1 MKKTGITFF
10 TFFFALIVFAQ
21 SDADKARMENER
33 KALQKELKQ
42 IQGVYNE
49 VKGKKKETIGQL
61 NLLQKKMSLQG
72 RYIGNINKEI
82 NLITNDIYTS
92 SLEINK
98 LKKQLDTLKSQYA
111 RSVVYAYKNRSNF
124 DYLNFIFSAST
135 FNDALK
141 RIAYLRSYRAY
152 RQEQVNNI
160 IETQKAIEDRKQQL
174 LGKKTQKSG
183 ALQNQKQQLDV
194 LEDQKKEKDVVV
206 AKLKSKESEL
216 QNQITSRK
224 KKDAQLKNSI
234 AAIIRREI
242 EARRKE
248 EEAERK
254 RLAGLEKANTN
265 TASTSA
271 GTKTAAKKVFANI
284 PLNAKEVALSSSFS
298 SNKGKLPW
306 PVDDGYVSVPYG
318 TYSVPGTSL
327 KGYNSGITISTPSPG
342 TSVKA
347 VFDGEVLSVF
357 NLGDGT
363 MAVMLSHG
371 KFFTVYSNLSGASVG
386 KGNNVKTGQS
396 IGRAAADDEGG
407 SGGKLDFTLM
417 IEKKETN
424 PSPWLRR

>member
-33 KALQKELKQ
+33 KALQKELKE
-42 IQGVYNE
+42 IQGVYSQ

-265 TASTSA
+265 TTTSA
-271 GTKTAAKKVFANI
+271 GAKSTAKKVFANI

>member
-42 IQGVYNE
+42 IQGVYNQ

-216 QNQITSRK
+216 QKQITSRK

>member
-1 MKKTGITFF
+1 MKKISILFF
-10 TFFFALIVFAQ
+10 NLFFGLVVFAQ

-33 KALQKELKQ
+33 KALQKELKE
-42 IQGVYNE
+42 IQGVYNQ

-82 NLITNDIYTS
+82 NLITNDIYVS

-174 LGKKTQKSG
+174 LGKKTQKTG

-206 AKLKSKESEL
+206 AKLKSKENEL
-216 QNQITSRK
+216 QKQITSRK

-248 EEAERK
+248 EETERK
-254 RLAGLEKANTN
+254 RLAALEKANPSTT
-265 TASTSA
+265 TASVDVKA
-271 GTKTAAKKVFANI
+271 PAKKTGTSI

-306 PVDDGYVSVPYG
+306 PVDDGYVSIPYG

-327 KGYNSGITISTPSPG
+327 KGYNSGLTISTPSPG
-342 TSVKA
+342 TNVKA

-371 KFFTVYSNLSGASVG
+371 KFFTVYSNLSGTSVG
-386 KGNNVKTGQS
+386 KGSNVKTGQS

>member
-1 MKKTGITFF
+1 MKKTVTIFF
-10 TFFFALIVFAQ
+10 SLFFGLAVFAQ
-21 SDADKARMENER
+21 SDADKALMENER
-33 KALQKELKQ
+33 KALQKELKE
-42 IQGVYNE
+42 IQGVYNQ

-92 SLEINK
+92 SVEINK
-98 LKKQLDTLKSQYA
+98 LKKQLDTLKAQYA

-124 DYLNFIFSAST
+124 DYLNFIFSATT

-160 IETQKAIEDRKQQL
+160 IETQKAIGDRKQQL

-216 QNQITSRK
+216 QKQITSRK

-248 EEAERK
+248 EDAERK

-265 TASTSA
+265 ATTSA
-271 GTKTAAKKVFANI
+271 GAKTTEKKVFATI
-284 PLNAKEVALSSSFS
+284 PMNAKEVALSSSFS

>member
-1 MKKTGITFF
+1 MKKATIIIFNLFF
-10 TFFFALIVFAQ
+10 GLAVFAQ
-21 SDADKARMENER
+21 SEADKARMENER
-33 KALQKELKQ
+33 KALQKELKE
-42 IQGVYNE
+42 IQGVYNH

-254 RLAGLEKANTN
+254 RLAALEKANTS
-265 TASTSA
+265 TTTTSA
-271 GTKTAAKKVFANI
+271 GTKTPAKKVFTTI

-327 KGYNSGITISTPSPG
+327 KGYNSGITIATPSPG

-347 VFDGEVLSVF
+347 VFDGEILSVF

-363 MAVMLSHG
+363 MAVMISHG

-386 KGNNVKTGQS
+386 KGNTVKTGQS

-407 SGGKLDFTLM
+407 SGGKIDFTLM

>member
-254 RLAGLEKANTN
+254 RLAGLEKANTS
-265 TASTSA
+265 TTTSA
-271 GTKTAAKKVFANI
+271 GTKSTAKKVFANI